1 MKREKKPRKCL
12 PTAMLDFEQM
22 ASKWSK
28 PFVKRSDVKEFSSG
42 LIAPKTLANLA
53 ALGEGP
59 PYYHVSG
66 YAVYQ
71 TTDLTDWFIEKY
83 HPYPPKSV

>member
-22 ASKWSK
+22 AAKWSK
-28 PFVKRSDVKEFSSG
+28 PLVKRSDVKEFSCG

-53 ALGEGP
+53 ARGEGP
-59 PYYHVSG
+59 PYYYVSG

-71 TTDLTDWFIEKY
+71 TTDLTDWFTDTYGPSQI
-83 HPYPPKSV
+83 S